1 MKWSDSARQ
10 LLEKHIN
17 GRTVELKAIG
27 ADPAEVGDD
36 LRLHISEEVRSKGKD
51 VVTAEDVASVIGF
64 SGDLPEPEILDDK
77 IEKPKHRKEKETFGK
92 IFFRGSSL
100 FFGVLVPFA
109 AFFLEAFGRVCS
121 QTLFNPMPTFVHVIG
136 VLSVILFTLYS
147 WIKVR
152 RVDEAK
158 DYKNYLRLNAFV
170 CGLSLYFMLQFIH
183 VVPFAIP
190 GILFLLGLLP
200 LSPYFTFIV
209 NLKFRSS
216 FHTKFKKRFAT
227 FLFIGFFTFFL
238 TDIPRI
244 VTHVTLTSING
255 SSDLSM
261 EKVKTIRT
269 FGSVTILENLC
280 EDVPFMEYG
289 SIYRI
294 FANYR
299 VRNKHLARKLYY
311 LVTGEEF
318 KISSEETG
326 RHRRI
331 FDFGQGA
338 DEVGQYLP
346 DLKLFSS
353 RFDSS
358 IDADGGVV
366 YTEWTMEFQNDNLH
380 RQREA
385 RSRILLPEG
394 GVVSRLTL
402 WINGEEREAAFAK
415 KGQVVNAYKSVVRRR
430 MDPVLVTKSGDN
442 QVRMQCFPVPPSGG
456 KMKLRIGIT
465 CPLQLST
472 RSDGSFCLP
481 IFSDRNFMI
490 NDDLEHHVWLE
501 AQSAITFGDSTS
513 GRKMNGRARLIKDV
527 KEAKLRADNSI
538 TVERDF
544 EVSESYHMVSEGFG
558 ASQKIK
564 ESYIERPVVAVVIDG
579 SKALDD
585 FKSKLAK
592 ALKSLD
598 KPVKRIY
605 IAGSEMDYFSTEGI
619 HKVYQHDFDG
629 GCDNLPALKKAWKFA
644 NQNGGSV
651 LWIHGVQPVEISPV
665 SSFKQILVRDN
676 EKTPFYDFPIVHG
689 KNLIS
694 EEIGTVS
701 NYDLVTGDLELTLK
715 ELTGNLEFFSW
726 EMRTRGANSRQTGKQ
741 TSKHLYR
748 LWAAKRVEELVEEKD
763 VETAVAIAV
772 RNQIVT
778 SVTGAVV
785 LENQS
790 QYDQHGLKPV
800 DSDTV
805 PTIPEPEAWLMLV
818 IALLFFYSFV
828 FRQKTQKLCRN

>member
-1 MKWSDSARQ
+1 MKWSDSAER
-10 LLEKHIN
+10 LLKKHISD
-17 GRTVELKAIG
+17 RREELNKIG
-27 ADPAEVGDD
+27 ADPIEVADD
-36 LRLHISEEVRSKGKD
+36 LRLHISEEVKLKGKN
-51 VVTAEDVASVIGF
+51 VVTSEDVASVVGF
-64 SGDLPEPEILDDK
+64 SGDLPEPEVSGGK
-77 IEKPKHRKEKETFGK
+77 TEKPQIRKEKLTFGK
-92 IFFRGSSL
+92 IFLRSSSL

-109 AFFLEAFGRVCS
+109 AFFLEVFGRVCS

-158 DYKNYLRLNAFV
+158 DYKNYLRFNAFV

-183 VVPFAIP
+183 VAPFAIP

-209 NLKFRSS
+209 NLNFRNS
-216 FHTKFKKRFAT
+216 FHTKYKKRLAV
-227 FLFIGFFTFFL
+227 FLFWGFFTVFV

-244 VTHVTLTSING
+244 VTHITLASIND
-255 SSDLSM
+255 SSDLTM
-261 EKVKTIRT
+261 EKVETIRT
-269 FGSVTILENLC
+269 FGSVTILEELC
-280 EDVPFMEYG
+280 EDVQFAEYG

-294 FANYR
+294 LVNYG
-299 VRNKHLARKLYY
+299 VKDKQFARKLYY

-318 KISSEETG
+318 KISSEQSV
-326 RHRRI
+326 RRQRT
-331 FDFGQGA
+331 FDFGQGEDA
-338 DEVGQYLP
+338 VGQYLP

-366 YTEWTMEFQNDNLH
+366 YTEWIMEFQNDNPY

-402 WINGEEREAAFAK
+402 WINGEEREAAFAQ

-430 MDPVLVTKSGDN
+430 MDPVLVTQSGDN

-465 CPLQLST
+465 CPLQLNT
-472 RSDGSFCLP
+472 RSDGAFNLP
-481 IFSDRNFMI
+481 VFSDRNFMI
-490 NDDLEHHVWLE
+490 YDDLEHHVWLE

-513 GRKMNGRARLIKDV
+513 GRKTNGRARLMKDV
-527 KEAKLRADNSI
+527 KEEELRMDNSI
-538 TVERDF
+538 AVARDF
-544 EVSESYHMVSEGFG
+544 DVTESYHMVSEGFG

-564 ESYIERPVVAVVIDG
+564 ESSIERPAVAVVIDG
-579 SKALDD
+579 SKGLDG
-585 FKSKLAK
+585 FEGKLVK

-605 IAGSEMDYFSTEGI
+605 IAGSDTDYFSTEDI
-619 HKVYQHDFDG
+619 HKLYEHDFDG
-629 GCDNLPALKKAWKFA
+629 GCDNLPALKNAWKFA

-665 SSFKQILVRDN
+665 SSFKQILIRDN

-701 NYDLVTGDLELTLK
+701 NYDLVTGELELTLK
-715 ELTGNLEFFSW
+715 KLTGNLDFFSW
-726 EMRTRGANSRQTGKQ
+726 EIRTCGVNSRQTGKQ

-763 VETAVAIAV
+763 IETAINIAV

-805 PTIPEPEAWLMLV
+805 PTIPEPETWLMLI
-818 IALLFFYSFV
+818 IALLFFYFFV
-828 FRQKTQKLCRN
+828 FCSKTQKLCRN